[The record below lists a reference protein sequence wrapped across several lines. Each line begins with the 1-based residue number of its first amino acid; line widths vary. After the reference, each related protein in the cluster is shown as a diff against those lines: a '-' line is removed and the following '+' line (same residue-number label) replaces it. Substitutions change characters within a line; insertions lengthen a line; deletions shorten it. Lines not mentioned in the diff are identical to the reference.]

1 MGSLWGR
8 RPLGLLA
15 SLGLVAGLAL
25 VAPEARAD
33 SVQLIDVSATVFGS
47 ATNTYSFQ
55 APGPGT
61 VWVSLSDV
69 KWPEQFQSL
78 TTSILNSHDT
88 LQQIQ
93 GASMFDVQVSQAGM
107 LYAAIAGIAGNTLG
121 LNVGMYSL
129 HVGFT
134 PAGEPVPLPEAFRLL
149 LLGLGLMGTI
159 LLLWKRPQAGWSVL
173 EPQAGAMKA

>member
-1 MGSLWGR
+1 
-8 RPLGLLA
+8 
-15 SLGLVAGLAL
+15 
-25 VAPEARAD
+25 
-33 SVQLIDVSATVFGS
+33 VFGS

-78 TTSILNSHDT
+78 TTSILSSHDT

-93 GASMFDVQVSQAGM
+93 GPAQFDVQVGQAGM
-107 LYAAIAGIAGNTLG
+107 LFAAISGIAGNTLG

-149 LLGLGLMGTI
+149 LVGLGLIGTVR
-159 LLLWKRPQAGWSVL
+159 LLWHRPRAGWSVL
-173 EPQAGAMKA
+173 APQPSAMKA

>member
-1 MGSLWGR
+1 MRNLLRR

-15 SLGLVAGLAL
+15 SVGLAL
-25 VAPEARAD
+25 GLAVVAPNARAD
-33 SVQLIDVSATVFGS
+33 SVQLVDVSATVFGS

-61 VWVSLSDV
+61 LWVSLSDV

-78 TTSILNSHDT
+78 TTSILSSHDT

-93 GASMFDVQVSQAGM
+93 GPALFDVTVSQAGM

-121 LNVGMYSL
+121 LNVGMYSF

-134 PAGEPVPLPEAFRLL
+134 PAGEPVPLPEALRLL
-149 LLGLGLMGTI
+149 LVGLALIGTVR
-159 LLLWKRPQAGWSVL
+159 LLWNRPQAGWSVPA
-173 EPQAGAMKA
+173 PQAGAMKA